1 MRVLGSA
8 VLVME
13 FFIMGFAMLIAK
25 DHETSTLI
33 AGAVIAI
40 LFLLTPGLLKK
51 RFGWILGSALQLA
64 LIGYSVVVPSLAP
77 LAILFAGLWVA
88 AIIVGRK
95 GEAARAALLAQ
106 AENDRVTGQS

>member
-13 FFIMGFAMLIAK
+13 FFIIGFAMMVAEQ
-25 DHETSTLI
+25 HESSTII
-33 AGAVIAI
+33 AGATIAV

>member
-13 FFIMGFAMLIAK
+13 FFIIGFAMMVAEQ
-25 DHETSTLI
+25 HESSTII
-33 AGAVIAI
+33 AGATIAI